1 MSIIFFRAV
10 ILLIT
15 LLVVM
20 RLMGKRQIGEMEP
33 YEFIIT
39 LVIAELICVPMSDV
53 SIPLLYGI
61 VSVLAIFIL
70 HRILTILDSSC
81 RLMRKII
88 SGKPAV
94 VVNENGINLKEL
106 KRNDLSVDDLLEALR
121 GTGNFSFDDVKC
133 AVFESN
139 GKLSVLKNENA
150 ETEGLPLLLIAE
162 GKIIKNNLKFLKK
175 DEEFLRKTLSEN
187 GVNDLKSVVAM
198 TVEPNGKIYL
208 QERSSS
214 YRIIRSVE
222 LTEEKW

>member
-139 GKLSVLKNENA
+139 GKLSVLKNENVK
-150 ETEGLPLLLIAE
+150 TEGLPLLLVAE